1 MHVVIEQAARAA
13 AQRLAGPQQ
22 PALAEEVEEA
32 LATEGAA
39 KAPGQY
45 LDPTALGGLIVTI
58 ANTAWMIYNDIRSRS
73 SAAPDRDAIARRV
86 RQQLD
91 QTDIPTPPLGSAER
105 DRIITTTVEETL
117 NAAAAAADGQGQ
129 GQR

>member
-1 MHVVIEQAARAA
+1 MHDVIEQAARAA
-13 AQRLAGPQQ
+13 AQRLISPQH
-22 PALAEEVEEA
+22 PTLAEDVEEA

-73 SAAPDRDAIARRV
+73 SAAPDLDAITRRV
-86 RQQLD
+86 RQQLQ
-91 QTDIPTPPLGSAER
+91 QTEAPAPSLDSAER
-105 DRIITTTVEETL
+105 ERIINTTVEETL
-117 NAAAAAADGQGQ
+117 TATRDQTSQNP
-129 GQR
+129 